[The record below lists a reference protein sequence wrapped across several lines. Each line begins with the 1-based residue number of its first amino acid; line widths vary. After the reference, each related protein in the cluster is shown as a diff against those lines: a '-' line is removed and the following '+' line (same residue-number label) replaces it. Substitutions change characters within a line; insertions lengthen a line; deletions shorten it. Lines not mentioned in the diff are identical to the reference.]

1 MKKVY
6 IIRLVQSFNALKKT
20 TSLRDFLK
28 RIKYEDK
35 TYRHTVYGNYECV
48 YAEDEED
55 ACEIYKKRYPYKD
68 IDYVIDYWYGSG
80 YGDYDYDDSNC
91 VLDKD
96 NPEFSYEV
104 EAQSKEEELT
114 IKELKKYLTGEDF
127 LEFCKDRLHPIET
140 IIDGE

>member
-20 TSLRDFLK
+20 ASLRDFLK

-35 TYRHTVYGNYECV
+35 TYRHTVYGNYKYV

-68 IDYVIDYWYGSG
+68 IDYVI
-80 YGDYDYDDSNC
+80 
-91 VLDKD
+91 
-96 NPEFSYEV
+96 
-104 EAQSKEEELT
+104 
-114 IKELKKYLTGEDF
+114 
-127 LEFCKDRLHPIET
+127 
-140 IIDGE
+140 